1 MIRRSF
7 IKKTG
12 AVSSLL
18 PFAALLTSAQAA
30 PPELLIPA
38 PLQPGDTIGLV
49 TPATYITEEQLE
61 QAVQQFE
68 SFGFKVKWS
77 PNMLVRKGFL
87 AGTDAQRVDDLH
99 NMFSNEDIKAIFC
112 GRGGYGSARLLP
124 MLNYDLIRDNPKI
137 FMGFS
142 DITALL
148 FGVHQKTG
156 LRVYHGPMGTSD
168 YTAITEKYFRKF
180 LIGNPKEVL
189 LHSREDEN
197 QMEVIRPGKA
207 SGGLIGG
214 NLSLLVALVG
224 TPYDISY
231 ENKVVFIEEVGE
243 APYRVDRMLTQ
254 LITAENKLQSAAA
267 IVLGD
272 FSDCDTDTP
281 EKSLSLDYVLHDRL
295 GNLNVPV
302 VRGIPFGH
310 EADNITF
317 PFGANAEVDTAAGTI
332 KVKLS

>member
-1 MIRRSF
+1 MVRRSF
-7 IKKTG
+7 IKKAG

-18 PFAALLTSAQAA
+18 PFTVLPASARGGL
-30 PPELLIPA
+30 PDPIVPA

-49 TPATYITEEQLE
+49 TPATFITEEQLE

-68 SFGFKVKWS
+68 SFGFTVKWS

-99 NMFSNEDIKAIFC
+99 NMFSDDSVRAVFC

-124 MLNYDLIRDNPKI
+124 MLDYDLIRNNPKI

-148 FGVHQKTG
+148 FGIHQQTG

-168 YTAITEKYFRKF
+168 YTPTTEKYFRKF
-180 LIGNPKEVL
+180 LLDNPAEVVIQP
-189 LHSREDEN
+189 RDGGE

-207 SGGLIGG
+207 SGELIGG

-231 ENKVVFIEEVGE
+231 EGKVVFIEEVGE

-254 LITAENKLQSAAA
+254 LITAENKLQEAAA

-272 FSDCDTDTP
+272 FSDCDTDSP
-281 EKSLSLDYVLHDRL
+281 EQSLSLNYVLHDRL
-295 GNLNVPV
+295 GKLNVPV
-302 VRGIPFGH
+302 VRGLPFGH
-310 EADNITF
+310 EADNVTF
-317 PFGANAEVDTAAGTI
+317 PFGATAEVDTAASTV
-332 KVKLS
+332 KVKLM